1 MPGVILFSGREWA
14 VSLALLGIVV
24 LILRRRSRPWRFLL
38 ILSGFWLYLT
48 LLISLAFFPMPA
60 ESLPWRR
67 NLRHLMRE
75 LRWFPFSYLFDPR
88 TTPRLILAEIL
99 GNIAATV
106 PFGFYLPLLWPRARR
121 HMGRWIWLPGLC
133 IESGQFLLGLLHAP
147 YRTIDITDV
156 LLNALGVAVGYGIL
170 WTINRPRT
178 ADGRPLQ
185 DDGRWG

>member
-1 MPGVILFSGREWA
+1 MPGIILFSVREW
-14 VSLALLGIVV
+14 VISLALLAGVL
-24 LILRRRSRPWRFLL
+24 LILWRLGRSWRFLL
-38 ILSGFWLYLT
+38 ILGGFWLYLT

-60 ESLPWRR
+60 ESLPWWR

-75 LRWFPFSYLFDPR
+75 LQWLPFSYLFGAR

-106 PFGFYLPLLWPRARR
+106 PFGFYLPLLWPQARR
-121 HMGRWIWLPGLC
+121 HMGRLIWLPGLC

-156 LLNALGVAVGYGIL
+156 LLNALGVALGYGIFMEVD
-170 WTINRPRT
+170 N
-178 ADGRPLQ
+178 DGR
-185 DDGRWG
+185 